1 MPVLTCPC
9 CEESIPDASGVFV
22 CPMCA
27 RSLYANGRQVRTA
40 TAEDLKALSPG
51 EITALRQA
59 RPAIWRN
66 DVRAKHAR
74 IVGAK

>member
-1 MPVLTCPC
+1 MTCPC
-9 CEESIPDASGVFV
+9 CDESIPDASGVFV

-27 RSLYANGRQVRTA
+27 RSLVKQGRTVRTA
-40 TAEDLKALSPG
+40 TAEDLRALSPG
-51 EITALRQA
+51 EISALRQA
-59 RPAIWRN
+59 RPASWRN